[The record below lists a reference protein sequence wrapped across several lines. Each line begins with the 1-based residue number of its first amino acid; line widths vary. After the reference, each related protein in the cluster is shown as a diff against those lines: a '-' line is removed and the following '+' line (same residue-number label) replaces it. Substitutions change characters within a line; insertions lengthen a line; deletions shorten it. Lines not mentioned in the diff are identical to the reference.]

1 MKDLFIELTWVMLLV
16 NMLSQRLLLM
26 EAMKKL
32 SEHLATR
39 LTELTRMREKG
50 IKLIGYAPGGYLP
63 EELIYASGAVPIG
76 LIRGGDPEP
85 VAESAAYVP
94 RFIDTFCRA
103 QIGYRMLGEE
113 PLYQMIDLLVVPVT
127 DHNIKVIADCFNFFA
142 DANVFRFGVPH
153 QKDEHALD
161 YYLAGLNQFKE
172 KLEEFTGNK
181 IENGRLTEAIDLCN
195 KMRSLLK
202 EISLLRRSERPPIT
216 GHEFVKLNHASFVAD
231 KTILIDVLES
241 IHQELREK
249 PPSSPKGPRILLT
262 GSTLAMGD
270 YKVLEMTEGAGAT
283 IVIEEFA
290 EGIRHYWENVQV
302 DGDIMEALADRYFR
316 RRVPPA
322 WFRPSR
328 ERLDYLIKLAKDFNV
343 DGIIWYQLM
352 YRSSYDIQSFY
363 FEKMLKKELDIPML
377 KIESDY
383 DVSERGPLKTR
394 IETFVEI
401 IKVGGGS

>member
-1 MKDLFIELTWVMLLV
+1 
-16 NMLSQRLLLM
+16 M
-26 EAMKKL
+26 EAMNKL
-32 SEHLATR
+32 SDHLANR
-39 LTELTRMREKG
+39 LTDLTGMQKNG
-50 IKLIGYAPGGYLP
+50 TKVIGYAPGGFMP
-63 EELIYASGAVPIG
+63 EELVYASGAMPVG
-76 LIRGGDPEP
+76 LIRGGDPGP

-94 RFIDTFCRA
+94 RFIDTFCRS

-113 PLYQMIDLLVVPVT
+113 PLYQMIDLLIVPVT
-127 DHNIKVIADCFNFFA
+127 DHNIKTIADCFNFFA

-153 QKDEHALD
+153 QKDEHAVE
-161 YYLAGLNQFKE
+161 YYLSGLHSLKE
-172 KLEEFTGNK
+172 KLEEFTGNTIGNAK
-181 IENGRLTEAIDLCN
+181 LREAIDLYN
-195 KMRSLLK
+195 RMRELLK
-202 EISLLRRSERPPIT
+202 EISLLRLSEPPLIN
-216 GHEFVKLNHASFVAD
+216 GQEFVKLNHASYVAD
-231 KTILIDVLES
+231 KTVLIDVLDS
-241 IHQELREK
+241 IHHELKER
-249 PPSSPKGPRILLT
+249 PPASTKGPRILLT

-270 YKVLEMTEGAGAT
+270 YKVLELAEEAGAN

-290 EGIRHYWENVQV
+290 EGIRHYWENVHV

-328 ERLDYLIKLAKDFNV
+328 ERLDHLIDLARDFKV

-394 IETFVEI
+394 IETFIEI
-401 IKVGGGS
+401 IKAGEGS

>member
-1 MKDLFIELTWVMLLV
+1 
-16 NMLSQRLLLM
+16 M

-32 SEHLATR
+32 TEHLATR
-39 LTELTRMREKG
+39 VTELTRMREKG
-50 IKLIGYAPGGYLP
+50 VKLVGYAPGGYMP
-63 EELIYASGAVPIG
+63 EELVYASGAVPVG

-113 PLYQMIDLLVVPVT
+113 PLYQMLDLLVVPIT
-127 DHNIKVIADCFNFFA
+127 DHNIKAIADCFSFFT
-142 DANVFRFGVPH
+142 DDNVFRFGVPH
-153 QKDEHALD
+153 QKDEHAFE
-161 YYLAGLNQFKE
+161 YYVAGLHQLKK

-181 IENGRLTEAIDLCN
+181 IENGRLREAIDCSN
-195 KMRSLLK
+195 RMRELLK
-202 EISLLRRSERPPIT
+202 EISLLRLSEQPPISSR
-216 GHEFVKLNHASFVAD
+216 EFVKLNHASFVAD
-231 KTILIDVLES
+231 RPIFIDMLES
-241 IHQELREK
+241 IHRELRKE
-249 PPSSPKGPRILLT
+249 PSSGSKGPRILLT

-270 YKVLEMTEGAGAT
+270 YKILEMVEEAGAS

-302 DGDIMEALADRYFR
+302 NGDLVEALADRYFR
-316 RRVPPA
+316 RRIPPA

-328 ERLDYLIKLAKDFNV
+328 ERLDYLMELAKDFKV

-352 YRSSYDIQSFY
+352 YRSSYDIQAFY
-363 FEKMLKKELDIPML
+363 FEAILKKELNIPML
-377 KIESDY
+377 KVESDY
-383 DVSERGPLKTR
+383 DVSERGPLRTR

-401 IKVGGGS
+401 IKARGGS

>member
-1 MKDLFIELTWVMLLV
+1 
-16 NMLSQRLLLM
+16 M
-26 EAMKKL
+26 ETMKKL
-32 SEHLATR
+32 SDHMATR
-39 LTELTRMREKG
+39 VTELTQIRQKG
-50 IKLIGYAPGGYLP
+50 AKLVGYAPGGYMP
-63 EELIYASGAVPIG
+63 EELVYACGAVPVG

-94 RFIDTFCRA
+94 RFIDTFCRS

-113 PLYQMIDLLVVPVT
+113 PLYQMLDLIIVPVT
-127 DHNIKVIADCFNFFA
+127 DHNIKTIADCFNFFA
-142 DANVFRFGVPH
+142 NDNVFRFGVPH
-153 QKDEHALD
+153 QKDEHAFE
-161 YYLAGLNQFKE
+161 YYLAGLYALKE
-172 KLEEFTGNK
+172 KLEEFTGDK
-181 IENGRLTEAIDLCN
+181 IDNGRLSEAIDLCN
-195 KMRSLLK
+195 RMRGLLK
-202 EISLLRRSERPPIT
+202 EVSLLRRSEQPPIT
-216 GHEFVKLNHASFVAD
+216 GREFVKLNHASFVAD
-231 KTILIDVLES
+231 RTVFIDALES

-270 YKVLEMTEGAGAT
+270 YKVLEMTEEAGAS

-302 DGDIMEALADRYFR
+302 NGDLMEALADRYFR

-328 ERLDYLIKLAKDFNV
+328 ERLDYLIDQAKDFNV

-363 FEKMLKKELDIPML
+363 FEKMLKRELNIPML

-383 DVSERGPLKTR
+383 DVSEKGPLRTR

-401 IKVGGGS
+401 VKAAGGS

>member
-1 MKDLFIELTWVMLLV
+1 
-16 NMLSQRLLLM
+16 M
-26 EAMKKL
+26 EAMKRL
-32 SEHLATR
+32 SDHLATR
-39 LTELTRMREKG
+39 LIELTRMQGKG
-50 IKLIGYAPGGYLP
+50 TKLIGYTPGGYMP
-63 EELIYASGAVPIG
+63 EELVYACGAVPVG

-94 RFIDTFCRA
+94 RFIDTFCRS

-127 DHNIKVIADCFNFFA
+127 DHNIKAIADCFNFFA
-142 DANVFRFGVPH
+142 NANVFRFGVPH
-153 QKDEHALD
+153 QKDEHAFE
-161 YYLAGLNQFKE
+161 YYLTGLHKLKE

-181 IENGRLTEAIDLCN
+181 IENGRLREAIDLCN
-195 KMRSLLK
+195 KMRELLR
-202 EISLLRRSERPPIT
+202 EISLLRLSEQPPIT
-216 GHEFVKLNHASFVAD
+216 GQEFVRLNHASFIAD
-231 KTILIDVLES
+231 KTVLISVLES
-241 IHQELREK
+241 IHEELKEK
-249 PPSSPKGPRILLT
+249 PAINPKGPRILLT

-270 YKVLEMTEGAGAT
+270 YKVLDITEEAGAA
-283 IVIEEFA
+283 IVVEEFA

-302 DGDIMEALADRYFR
+302 NGDLMESLADRYFR
-316 RRVPPA
+316 RRMPPA

-328 ERLDYLIKLAKDFNV
+328 ERLDYLIELAKDFNV

-363 FEKMLKKELDIPML
+363 FEKILKKELDIPML

-383 DVSERGPLKTR
+383 DVSERGPLRTR

-401 IKVGGGS
+401 IKAGGGN

>member
-1 MKDLFIELTWVMLLV
+1 
-16 NMLSQRLLLM
+16 M

-32 SEHLATR
+32 SDHLATR
-39 LTELTRMREKG
+39 LIELTHMQGKG
-50 IKLIGYAPGGYLP
+50 TKLIGYTPGGYMP
-63 EELIYASGAVPIG
+63 EELVYACGAVPVG

-127 DHNIKVIADCFNFFA
+127 DHNIKAIADCFNFFA

-153 QKDEHALD
+153 QKDEHAFE
-161 YYLAGLNQFKE
+161 YYLAGLHKLKE

-181 IENGRLTEAIDLCN
+181 IEDGRLREAIDLCN
-195 KMRSLLK
+195 KMRGLLR
-202 EISLLRRSERPPIT
+202 EISLLRLSEQPPIT
-216 GHEFVKLNHASFVAD
+216 GQEFVRLNHASFIAD
-231 KTILIDVLES
+231 KTVLISVLES
-241 IHQELREK
+241 IYEELKKR
-249 PPSSPKGPRILLT
+249 PTASPKGPRILLT

-270 YKVLEMTEGAGAT
+270 YKVLDMTEETGAA
-283 IVIEEFA
+283 IVVEEFA

-302 DGDIMEALADRYFR
+302 NGDLMEALADRYFR
-316 RRVPPA
+316 RRMPPA

-328 ERLDYLIKLAKDFNV
+328 ERLDYLIELAKDFNV

-363 FEKMLKKELDIPML
+363 FEKILKKALDIPML

-383 DVSERGPLKTR
+383 DVSERGPLRTR

-401 IKVGGGS
+401 IKAGGGN

>member
-1 MKDLFIELTWVMLLV
+1 
-16 NMLSQRLLLM
+16 M

-32 SEHLATR
+32 SDHLATR
-39 LTELTRMREKG
+39 LIELTHMQGKG
-50 IKLIGYAPGGYLP
+50 TKLIGYTPGGYMP
-63 EELIYASGAVPIG
+63 EELVYACGAIPVG

-94 RFIDTFCRA
+94 RFIDTFCRS

-127 DHNIKVIADCFNFFA
+127 DHNIKAIADCFNFFA

-153 QKDEHALD
+153 QKDEHAFE
-161 YYLAGLNQFKE
+161 YYLAGLHKLKE

-181 IENGRLTEAIDLCN
+181 IEDGRLREAIDLCN
-195 KMRSLLK
+195 KMRALLR
-202 EISLLRRSERPPIT
+202 EISLLRLSEQPPIT
-216 GHEFVKLNHASFVAD
+216 GQEFVRLNHASFVAD
-231 KTILIDVLES
+231 KTVLISVLES
-241 IHQELREK
+241 IHEELKKR
-249 PPSSPKGPRILLT
+249 PTASPKGPRILLT

-270 YKVLEMTEGAGAT
+270 YKVLDMTEEAGAA
-283 IVIEEFA
+283 IVVEEFA

-302 DGDIMEALADRYFR
+302 NGDLMESLADRYFR
-316 RRVPPA
+316 RRMPPA

-328 ERLDYLIKLAKDFNV
+328 ERLDYLIELAKDFNV

-363 FEKMLKKELDIPML
+363 FEKILKKELDIPML

-383 DVSERGPLKTR
+383 DVSERGPLRTR

-401 IKVGGGS
+401 IKAGGGN